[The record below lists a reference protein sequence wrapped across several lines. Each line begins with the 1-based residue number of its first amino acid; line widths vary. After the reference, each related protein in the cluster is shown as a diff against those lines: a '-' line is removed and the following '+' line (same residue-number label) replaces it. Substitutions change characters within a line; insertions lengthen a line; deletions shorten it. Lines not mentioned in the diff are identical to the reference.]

1 MGFSYTVFSSPGR
14 GKKYNEDAVDIC
26 EISDGVLGILCDGV
40 GSDNGGDLAAR
51 LVTKSIARFF
61 ETLETDDYLE
71 RIKLS
76 IQEANQFVVAHSSIN
91 TSVDNMATT
100 VDVVFVKQNFIY
112 WGHLGDSR
120 IYLFRDGKL
129 NQVSKDHSLVQ
140 KLVDEGFITLK
151 QAENHPRKNVILKAI
166 GNKSG
171 VEPDL
176 SKMKL
181 NDFVNTKIFMCSDG
195 IHNLLTKQEIESII
209 SDNDFEGIKQNI
221 QQLVE
226 ARGALDDYS
235 FICINIENN
244 NDRQKITEL

>member
-1 MGFSYTVFSSPGR
+1 MGFFYTVFSSPGR

-26 EISDGVLGILCDGV
+26 EISAGVLGILCDGV

-61 ETLETDDYLE
+61 ETIETDDYLE

-195 IHNLLTKQEIESII
+195 IHNLLTKQEIESIV

-221 QQLVE
+221 QKLVE
-226 ARGALDDYS
+226 ERGAEDDYS
-235 FICINIENN
+235 FICINVENN